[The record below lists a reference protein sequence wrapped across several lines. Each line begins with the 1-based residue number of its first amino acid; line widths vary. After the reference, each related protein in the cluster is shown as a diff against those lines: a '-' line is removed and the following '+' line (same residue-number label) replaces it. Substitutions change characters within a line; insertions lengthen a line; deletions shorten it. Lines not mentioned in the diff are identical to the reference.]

1 MAKTRKRTEVT
12 IETQTRVVWRRVTG
26 ALRAWCNGCGAESL
40 MLTPREAAI
49 FAGVTAR
56 DIYERAEGGMLHSK
70 ELPDGTLLV
79 CAPSLGLVWCHFVDS

>member
-12 IETQTRVVWRRVTG
+12 IETETHVVWRRDAG

-40 MLTPREAAI
+40 MLTPREAALL
-49 FAGVTAR
+49 AGVTTR
-56 DIYERAEGGMLHSK
+56 HIYERVERGALHSK

-79 CAPSLGLVWCHFVDS
+79 CAPSLGLNQF